1 MNHKALGIN
10 ISKEPPT
17 TEEISQEIK
26 RLDTNLRLKWLLQ
39 IKFFAIAALV
49 ISQLFYF
56 GPIMFVIFLIMALT
70 IIRYIYGMVEF
81 YYNMEFIK
89 KERTEIEPFDKEK
102 ERDTWGQVLELRKN
116 LFTINKYIQKVES
129 MNRELT
135 VSEVT
140 AIKRYG
146 NYNKEFNIYVG
157 YLKQQRSPDHVC
169 TGNCNHGD
177 IYNTPEINN
186 NFI

>member
-1 MNHKALGIN
+1 MNHKALEIN
-10 ISKEPPT
+10 ISKEPPS
-17 TEEISQEIK
+17 TEEINQEIK
-26 RLDTNLRLKWLLQ
+26 RLDTNLRLKKLLQ
-39 IKFFAIAALV
+39 LKFFAIAALV

-56 GPIMFVIFLIMALT
+56 GPIMFVIFLIMALKK
-70 IIRYIYGMVEF
+70 IRYIYGMVEF
-81 YYNMEFIK
+81 YYNMEFLK
-89 KERTEIEPFDKEK
+89 KERIEITPFDKE
-102 ERDTWGQVLELRKN
+102 EEGDTWSQLLELRKN

-146 NYNKEFNIYVG
+146 NYNKEFWIYADYV
-157 YLKQQRSPDHVC
+157 KKQRSPDHVC
-169 TGNCNHGD
+169 TGDCNHGD
-177 IYNTPEINN
+177 IYNTSEIND